1 MGSGQSTVS
10 AGKLLARASKSPGSE
25 SLAAARSLPPREV
38 RSRLAKLGVVPDQDD
53 SPEELARALATAQ
66 DPDYWVANWELHPNS
81 GRVKNW
87 LWVHSRFR
95 EYFAELVK
103 EAELLEAAPPESR
116 PNNAKHLL
124 APFIKFAKKVTRHSL
139 FEDEQLFK
147 YFAEN
152 HGVDFSKLSQQHAD
166 LRATEAVRIA
176 LTTIAGGKTG
186 EEVTVK
192 EAVRETEQVK
202 RLSAAVHDMHK
213 EFINHLALEEKTI
226 VPLWLNLT
234 NEEYRKYRT
243 YLSWK
248 FSAMY

>member
-95 EYFAELVK
+95 YAFARYGRPTSGQTYNIPPCFLLRHTPLELNCNYHY
-103 EAELLEAAPPESR
+103 AAP
-116 PNNAKHLL
+116 
-124 APFIKFAKKVTRHSL
+124 
-139 FEDEQLFK
+139 
-147 YFAEN
+147 
-152 HGVDFSKLSQQHAD
+152 HGASQRRQ
-166 LRATEAVRIA
+166 
-176 LTTIAGGKTG
+176 
-186 EEVTVK
+186 
-192 EAVRETEQVK
+192 
-202 RLSAAVHDMHK
+202 S
-213 EFINHLALEEKTI
+213 
-226 VPLWLNLT
+226 
-234 NEEYRKYRT
+234 
-243 YLSWK
+243 S
-248 FSAMY
+248 